1 MSFMITVK
9 DKVAIITGSTKGI
22 GYAIA
27 KLFGQEGAKVVITG
41 RNEEECCAIAKEI
54 IDEGGDAFPVS
65 LDVAAPEEFDSM
77 VDKVLGHYGR
87 IDVLVNNV
95 AMKIDEPFLKAT
107 REVVDKGI
115 NVIFESVYFG
125 SQRVANEMVA
135 RGIQGRIIHIGSTA
149 ALYGERN
156 HSLYCAMKA
165 GLMNLAR
172 AMALEL
178 GEYGITVNVVNPG
191 TTVRVND
198 PRPEEVLESFR
209 KLSCL
214 PELNVPEDIA
224 PAVAFLA
231 SDMAKGITGQ
241 TLSVDAGYSAA
252 MQPEKLR

>member
-1 MSFMITVK
+1 MITVK
-9 DKVAIITGSTKGI
+9 DKVSVITGSTRGI

-27 KLFGQEGAKVVITG
+27 KLFGTEGAKVVVTG
-41 RNEEECCAIAKEI
+41 RNEEECQKVADEI
-54 IDEGGDAFPVS
+54 INAGGEAFPVRV
-65 LDVAAPEEFDSM
+65 DVSDPEDLDSM
-77 VDKVLGHYGR
+77 MDRVIEKYGR

-107 REVVDKGI
+107 REVVDKGTK
-115 NVIFESVYFG
+115 VIFDAVYFG
-125 SQRVANEMVA
+125 SQRAAREMVS
-135 RGIQGRIIHIGSTA
+135 RGIKGRIIHIGSTA

-156 HSLYCAMKA
+156 HSLYCALKA

-191 TTVRVND
+191 TTVRPSD
-198 PRPEEVLESFR
+198 PRSFEVLESFR

-231 SDMAKGITGQ
+231 SDLAGGITGQ
-241 TLSVDAGYSAA
+241 TLSVDAGFSVA